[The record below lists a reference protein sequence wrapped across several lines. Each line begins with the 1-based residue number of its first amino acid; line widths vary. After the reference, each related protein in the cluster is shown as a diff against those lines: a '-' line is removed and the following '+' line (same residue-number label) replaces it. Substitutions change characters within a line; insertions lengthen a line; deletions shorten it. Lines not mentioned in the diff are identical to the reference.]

1 MYIEKPLN
9 ELENDS
15 DGLLETAPENI
26 TAYLIDINGM
36 LSVEIDKNDFL
47 TQAYKLLDCRN
58 IAMIEVELSNGE
70 YVDLVVDEEI
80 LLTRGVKLVTYSDCY
95 DQPILGSFIVVCANS
110 EGETISAPIDFKESM
125 IVTRKMLCNI

>member
-70 YVDLVVDEEI
+70 YVDLVVYEEI
-80 LLTRGVKLVTYSDCY
+80 LLTRGVKLVTY
-95 DQPILGSFIVVCANS
+95 
-110 EGETISAPIDFKESM
+110 
-125 IVTRKMLCNI
+125 